1 MTARN
6 LSLAIDRAAHIQYLL
21 DFESDYSSRATLTK
35 LRAEQ
40 RRLMRY
46 IAKAEAAM
54 KRSAKH

>member
-21 DFESDYSSRATLTK
+21 DFESDYSSRATLAK

-46 IAKAEAAM
+46 IAKAERSLA
-54 KRSAKH
+54 RSAKH